1 MLLWHLL
8 SPSYRVVFPG
18 LGMVV
23 FLSLLSLDI
32 LKDIYLCRH
41 SQCFPWVKTRI
52 GLLPG
57 NSKWWGSC
65 LSTSIWLLF
74 SVETE
79 SQGKIFQ
86 VLGAAHIGYRDIV
99 DIEVQFSYHLLVDF
113 HFSMAQEPLPSS
125 CLSSGIWLVI
135 ISPLYVCFWFPVSVG
150 DTNPFWPTFLNW
162 TSQ

>member
-1 MLLWHLL
+1 MARGPVEHTFYSVMLLWHLL
-8 SPSYRVVFPG
+8 SLSYRVVFLG

-41 SQCFPWVKTRI
+41 SQCFPWVKIRI

-57 NSKWWGSC
+57 NSKLWGSC

-74 SVETE
+74 SVETK

-86 VLGAAHIGYRDIV
+86 VLGAAHIGDRDIV
-99 DIEVQFSYHLLVDF
+99 DIEVQFSYDLLRDF
-113 HFSMAQEPLPSS
+113 SLLYGSGTSAILMFEFWDMAGHNLTTV
-125 CLSSGIWLVI
+125 CLFL
-135 ISPLYVCFWFPVSVG
+135 ISR
-150 DTNPFWPTFLNW
+150 
-162 TSQ
+162 